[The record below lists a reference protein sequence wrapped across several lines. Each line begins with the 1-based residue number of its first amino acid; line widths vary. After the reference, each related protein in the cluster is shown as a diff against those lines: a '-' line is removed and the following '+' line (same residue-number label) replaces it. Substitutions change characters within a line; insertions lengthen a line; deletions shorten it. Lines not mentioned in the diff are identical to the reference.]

1 VPKLHLLFNHTL
13 TQEQIADAKSSLG
26 IDEFIYLTTELQ
38 QNWSNVPPDLEG
50 LSSYLSP
57 IEAYLKE
64 TIRRGDFVLVQGDFG
79 AAYMMVNLVKS
90 IGAIA
95 LYATTSREVI
105 EETDG
110 DRVVKESI
118 FKHGRL
124 RKYE

>member
-1 VPKLHLLFNHTL
+1 
-13 TQEQIADAKSSLG
+13 
-26 IDEFIYLTTELQ
+26 
-38 QNWSNVPPDLEG
+38 
-50 LSSYLSP
+50 
-57 IEAYLKE
+57 
-64 TIRRGDFVLVQGDFG
+64 VQGDFG